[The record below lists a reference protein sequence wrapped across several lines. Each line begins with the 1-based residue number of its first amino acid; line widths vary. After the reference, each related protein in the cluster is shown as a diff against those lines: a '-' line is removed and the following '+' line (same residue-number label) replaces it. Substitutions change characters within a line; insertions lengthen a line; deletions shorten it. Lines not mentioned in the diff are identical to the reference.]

1 VKDDKYI
8 IFFRT
13 KLLFLPSYKKIPMSA
28 KGILIPIGG
37 NEDKGI
43 ETSEVYHL
51 EYILD
56 GILSRVVKESGGKD
70 ALIII
75 IPTASS
81 IPKEVGENYLSAF
94 DKLGCTN
101 LHVMDIRKREDSEDP
116 VNIELIKKAN
126 CIMFSGGNQSKI
138 TENIEGTSLHKI
150 MMDRYKTDPL
160 VIAGTSAGAMCMS
173 LEMITGGSST
183 EAFIK
188 GAVGMDAGM
197 NFIPDLI
204 IDSHF
209 IKRGRFGRLAEAV
222 AKFPKLLGIGLA
234 EDTGLVIKDGEE
246 VEVIGSGM
254 VIVFNARKAKHN
266 NHKVLEDG
274 TNMSLTNLKTHIFAN
289 GDRFNIRKKKIKIS
303 PLDYNVTDAEA
314 LK

>member
-1 VKDDKYI
+1 MKKVYIILCFLFIGLQLQAQILNKKDLKTHQGYFDFYYEESTDKIYLKVKNLTKIAKSHYIYLLYQYHRWMKDYKYI

-13 KLLFLPSYKKIPMSA
+13 KLLFLPSYKIIPMSA

-37 NEDKGI
+37 NENKGI
-43 ETSEVYHL
+43 ETSEIYHL

-94 DKLGCTN
+94 EKLGCTN
-101 LHVMDIRKREDSEDP
+101 LHVMDIREREESEDP

-138 TENIEGTSLHKI
+138 TEKIGGTSLHKI
-150 MMDRYKTDPL
+150 MLDRYKTDPL

-188 GAVGMDAGM
+188 GAVGMGAGM

-209 IKRGRFGRLAEAV
+209 IRRGRFGRLAEAV
-222 AKFPKLLGIGLA
+222 ESIASA
-234 EDTGLVIKDGEE
+234 GLVG
-246 VEVIGSGM
+246 
-254 VIVFNARKAKHN
+254 
-266 NHKVLEDG
+266 
-274 TNMSLTNLKTHIFAN
+274 N
-289 GDRFNIRKKKIKIS
+289 GD
-303 PLDYNVTDAEA
+303 T
-314 LK
+314 